1 MDLKEKLIT
10 KIELDKEVNKRCLQE
25 ETIPQI
31 RSLLE
36 LCIQYDDEL
45 LHIIYTDNEDE

>member
-25 ETIPQI
+25 ETIPAVKRMLELAIQFDEE
-31 RSLLE
+31 LLE
-36 LCIQYDDEL
+36 ILESKG
-45 LHIIYTDNEDE
+45 E